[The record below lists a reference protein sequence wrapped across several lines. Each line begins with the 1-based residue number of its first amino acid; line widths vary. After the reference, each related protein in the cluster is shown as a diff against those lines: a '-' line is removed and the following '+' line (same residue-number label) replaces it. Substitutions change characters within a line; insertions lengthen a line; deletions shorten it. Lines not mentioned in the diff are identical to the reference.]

1 MLCWLPLTLTLWQR
15 QALTA
20 LGLLE
25 EGADKTALAAA
36 IERLTD
42 TPSVTCE
49 DFGFTCY
56 GFP

>member
-1 MLCWLPLTLTLWQR
+1 MPLTLTLWQR